1 MEHRRPSLIGPLIL
15 ITIGVLFLLANLGA
29 LPFSFWEIATRF
41 WPLLLILIGLDII
54 LGRRSLL
61 GSLAILLLW
70 IALVAGVLWLAF
82 AQGGGLLPSAAMV
95 SDELA
100 QPLGDIKSATVE
112 LNIGT
117 ARTNVTTLGSD
128 TNDLMKGTFRHA
140 AGTRVVKTYNVAG
153 SEGRLALKEEG
164 VSFVFFGGGSVS
176 RWEIGLNPQ
185 VPIALRINGGVG
197 RATLDLAAL
206 NLTSLNIDAG
216 IGAVDVTTP
225 KSGVV
230 TLRVNGGVG
239 SATITIPPGV
249 AARIRVDGGLGGIR
263 VDESRFPK
271 FGSVYQ
277 SADYATATNKIDID
291 VDGGVGSIT
300 IR

>member
-15 ITIGVLFLLANLGA
+15 ITIGVLFLLANLGM
-29 LPFSFWEIATRF
+29 LPFSFWEIAARF

-61 GSLAILLLW
+61 GSLVIVLLW

-128 TNDLMKGTFRHA
+128 TSDLMKGTFRHA
-140 AGTRVVKTYNVAG
+140 EGTRVVKTYNIAG
-153 SEGRLALKEEG
+153 SEGRLVLKEEG
-164 VSFVFFGGGSVS
+164 VNFIFGGGRVS
-176 RWEIGLNPQ
+176 RWDIGLYPQ
-185 VPIALRINGGVG
+185 VPLALRINGGIG
-197 RATLDLAAL
+197 RATLDLTAL

-216 IGAVDVTTP
+216 IGAIDMTTP

-230 TLRVNGGVG
+230 TMRVNGGVG
-239 SATITIPPGV
+239 AATITVPPGV

-277 SADYATATNKIDID
+277 SADYASAANRIDID